1 MDWRFSSKSLLVAAV
16 VFVFAGCGRNAVRAS
31 EKEFLADRIMI
42 FDKDGQE
49 VAADEHIITNREGSA
64 GGKGTSGG
72 GCGCN

>member
-1 MDWRFSSKSLLVAAV
+1 MDWRFFSKTLLAAAV
-16 VFVFAGCGRNAVRAS
+16 VFAFAGCGRNAVRAS

-42 FDKDGQE
+42 FDVDGQE
-49 VAADEHIITNREGSA
+49 VAADEHVITNREGSA